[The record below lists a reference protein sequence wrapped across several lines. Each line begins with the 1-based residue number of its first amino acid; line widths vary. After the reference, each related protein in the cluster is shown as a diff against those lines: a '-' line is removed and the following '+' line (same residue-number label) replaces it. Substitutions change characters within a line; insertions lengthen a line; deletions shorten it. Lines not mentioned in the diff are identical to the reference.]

1 MACKCIVVDYGV
13 GNIFSIMKSIAAV
26 GHEPEL
32 SRDPATIK
40 NATHVIL
47 PGVGAFKHASDKLKN
62 LGLNECLKQFS
73 TDGGNLLG
81 ICVGMQLLFTKSF
94 EGGTHTG
101 LNLIEGEVREIKQ
114 RVKNIRTP
122 IIGWQEITSK
132 QTSFPLDSEHGKLF
146 YHVHSFECFPK
157 DESVITSTYKIQKQE
172 VCSSVRKQNT
182 IGVQFHPEK
191 SGKNGLRFI
200 KNFLEQRS

>member
-1 MACKCIVVDYGV
+1 M
-13 GNIFSIMKSIAAV
+13 
-26 GHEPEL
+26 H
-32 SRDPATIK
+32 
-40 NATHVIL
+40 
-47 PGVGAFKHASDKLKN
+47 
-62 LGLNECLKQFS
+62 
-73 TDGGNLLG
+73 
-81 ICVGMQLLFTKSF
+81 LLFTESF
-94 EGGTHTG
+94 GSGNHTG
-101 LNLIEGEVREIKQ
+101 LNLIEGEVREIK
-114 RVKNIRTP
+114 RREENVRAP
-122 IIGWQEITSK
+122 IIGWQKTTPK

-182 IGVQFHPEK
+182 TGIQFHPEK